1 MEKQLSVIK
10 RQTCKTKWL
19 IDLLYVWL
27 QSLNTVENV
36 GMYLYVYCNV
46 IIVRKHVE

>member
-1 MEKQLSVIK
+1 MEKQLSIRK

-19 IDLLYVWL
+19 IGLLYVSL

-36 GMYLYVYCNV
+36 GMYLCVCCKV
-46 IIVRKHVE
+46 IIVREHVE